1 MKKEYSAIF
10 ALLFLAGCVFTQ
22 ATMLD
27 GTAYLPVDAEDVV
40 LYLDEA
46 DIYGDW
52 ERIAIIHAQGDAT
65 WTRESKMLKAA
76 RKRAGK
82 IGANGILIEDINE
95 PSAGA
100 QIAGEILETGSTRRG
115 RMIAIRVFGP
125 MDSY

>member
-1 MKKEYSAIF
+1 MRKEYSAIF

-27 GTAYLPVDAEDVV
+27 GTAYLPVDADDVV
-40 LYLDEA
+40 LYLGEA
-46 DIYGDW
+46 DIEGEW
-52 ERIAIIHAQGDAT
+52 ESIAIIHAQGDAT

-100 QIAGEILETGSTRRG
+100 QIAGEILGTGSTRRG